1 MVSHPDTKDRMKGL
15 TIRGAYGNL
24 VHVLQVY
31 SFLYSHAGYL
41 HQSGVDASTGGLVK
55 SITIYFCLIV
65 FVLAFVAA
73 KVDASDL
80 PPSIQACRTDLECHL
95 VAKKLC
101 EEGDDYWCK
110 VDRSTLWGAYDV
122 VNDETDRD
130 SNGWPDWMDD
140 DSID

>member
-1 MVSHPDTKDRMKGL
+1 M
-15 TIRGAYGNL
+15 
-24 VHVLQVY
+24 
-31 SFLYSHAGYL
+31 
-41 HQSGVDASTGGLVK
+41 K